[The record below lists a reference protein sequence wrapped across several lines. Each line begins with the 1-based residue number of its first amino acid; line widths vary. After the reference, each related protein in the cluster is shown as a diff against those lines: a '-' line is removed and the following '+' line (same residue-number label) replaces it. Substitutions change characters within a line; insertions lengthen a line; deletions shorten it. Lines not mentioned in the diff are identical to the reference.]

1 MLPPRCPL
9 YTLLARSASA
19 EEATKSR
26 WDFCDCGPRRPAQRF
41 PMLTSLQLVRAA
53 ASSAPAAAEGG
64 PGTDSY
70 PPKADAEV
78 GCSKPFAERA
88 PSRHSPGLGA
98 RRKGSAAECIPQSCP
113 AGASR
118 LQKAC
123 CRARA
128 RARWSRRRQFGP
140 KVRSYS
146 FFRGDDKK
154 QTVDVRT
161 EKR

>member
-1 MLPPRCPL
+1 MSALHAARTERKRRRSHEKSLGLLRLRTPKAGTALPDANFATVGSRRGIKRPGRRRGRTGYGRKAP
-9 YTLLARSASA
+9 TLRKQGLKRDARS
-19 EEATKSR
+19 R
-26 WDFCDCGPRRPAQRF
+26 
-41 PMLTSLQLVRAA
+41 
-53 ASSAPAAAEGG
+53 
-64 PGTDSY
+64 
-70 PPKADAEV
+70 
-78 GCSKPFAERA
+78 FAERA
-88 PSRHSPGLGA
+88 PSRHSPGLES
-98 RRKGSAAECIPQSCP
+98 RRNEPAAECIPQSCP